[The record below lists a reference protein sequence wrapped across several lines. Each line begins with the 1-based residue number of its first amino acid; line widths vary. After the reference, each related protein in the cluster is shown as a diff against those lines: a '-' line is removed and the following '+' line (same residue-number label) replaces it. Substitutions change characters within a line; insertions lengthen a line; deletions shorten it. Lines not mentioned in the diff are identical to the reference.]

1 MISQTIAEKV
11 LAGGIA
17 AAVEQNVRFE
27 DIDGT
32 NGGVSI
38 VRVDGCNTSG
48 TDANVP
54 AHGSVCRVTYR
65 GCLAATGA
73 EFDRSLEGYC
83 FSFTCGKKEVIRG
96 WDAGI
101 QVMHAGETALLHV
114 KSNWGYGNEVSDD
127 IPPNSD
133 LMFLVKLVSFDAQS
147 ANTVHDG
154 EAARLAEIRQKREEA
169 KAKREADAAKR
180 KEAKRLAAERIASKG
195 KKKGGKKKKKKG
207 Q

>member
-1 MISQTIAEKV
+1 MHALLFCRKNDITDDCGKV

-65 GCLAATGA
+65 DVLQLRVQSLIEVLKATA
-73 EFDRSLEGYC
+73 
-83 FSFTCGKKEVIRG
+83 
-96 WDAGI
+96 
-101 QVMHAGETALLHV
+101 
-114 KSNWGYGNEVSDD
+114 
-127 IPPNSD
+127 
-133 LMFLVKLVSFDAQS
+133 FLS
-147 ANTVHDG
+147 H
-154 EAARLAEIRQKREEA
+154 AAR
-169 KAKREADAAKR
+169 
-180 KEAKRLAAERIASKG
+180 
-195 KKKGGKKKKKKG
+195 KK
-207 Q
+207 